1 VTATDAM
8 PPRHPRSLVCAHR
21 LARPSSTVRPSPGS
35 HLVGDPVVAWWGTDL
50 VEGYR
55 GHWRELPLRFVED
68 PHAATGEAAGHVE
81 EAMSHTP
88 TRPPHRNRR

>member
-1 VTATDAM
+1 M
-8 PPRHPRSLVCAHR
+8 
-21 LARPSSTVRPSPGS
+21 
-35 HLVGDPVVAWWGTDL
+35 VAWWGTDL